1 MLLSWLLRARHQ
13 LGKGQLRSPR
23 KDLVCGHIALSMSLD
38 YLTDCSLWEECTHPL
53 TRHDQ
58 RLPLPKPDDGA
69 VAPAEESIKTR
80 KQLRRRVTRIEGTMV
95 LEEQTLE
102 FVERTVVWNVSEAV
116 D

>member
-1 MLLSWLLRARHQ
+1 
-13 LGKGQLRSPR
+13 
-23 KDLVCGHIALSMSLD
+23 MSLD

-102 FVERTVVWNVSEAV
+102 FVERPVVWNVSEAV